1 MASKPIRPDEVVNLK
16 KTTIPDEV
24 IDAFNELIARNF
36 DGNSSTFRLSTVIE
50 LIVSKGLISKEI
62 HSNHW
67 LDVEPV
73 YREEGWLV
81 EYDGPGYNESYP
93 ATFTFKVKTKKVI
106 DLSED

>member
-1 MASKPIRPDEVVNLK
+1 MAVKPISPNDVVKLK
-16 KTTIPDEV
+16 KNTIPDEV
-24 IDAFNELIARNF
+24 FEAFNELIARNF

-50 LIVSKGLISKEI
+50 LIVSKGRASKEI

-106 DLSED
+106 DQSAG